1 MPANA
6 TDFTKVLSQTVTRLS
21 ETSVS
26 LNNDLGGYGH
36 VLPSVVTIT
45 EIIKTLKQLLF
56 PEFFYNNKP
65 SEEAMKH
72 YHIGVDVDRLF
83 SLLQRQIACSLHF
96 KSCNRSCCRWYR
108 VGIGRCGSKD
118 NIGATGA

>member
-45 EIIKTLKQLLF
+45 EIIET
-56 PEFFYNNKP
+56 
-65 SEEAMKH
+65 AA
-72 YHIGVDVDRLF
+72 F
-83 SLLQRQIACSLHF
+83 S
-96 KSCNRSCCRWYR
+96 
-108 VGIGRCGSKD
+108 
-118 NIGATGA
+118 